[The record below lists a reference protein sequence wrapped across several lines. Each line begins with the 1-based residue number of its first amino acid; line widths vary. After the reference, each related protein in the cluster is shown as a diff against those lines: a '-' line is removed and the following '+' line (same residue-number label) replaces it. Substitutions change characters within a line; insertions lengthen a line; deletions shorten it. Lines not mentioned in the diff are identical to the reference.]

1 MLSAGP
7 VTQQVLE
14 SLFQLSPQVWLA
26 SGVCFSSGKVTS
38 MGVRREIKRVLGEN
52 QNIMIFLTKRTS
64 AMVSESS
71 VTGT

>member
-1 MLSAGP
+1 MCSAGP

-26 SGVCFSSGKVTS
+26 LVSVSLMERSLP

-52 QNIMIFLTKRTS
+52 QNIMIF
-64 AMVSESS
+64 
-71 VTGT
+71 